1 MKKLM
6 KVAVFFAG
14 VVTISNYL
22 LKLVLK
28 DRQIRMIGGADG
40 PTAIYLTKE
49 DDEL

>member
-6 KVAVFFAG
+6 KVALFFAG
-14 VVTISNYL
+14 VLAFSNYL

-28 DRQIRMIGGADG
+28 DRKIRMIGGADG

>member
-6 KVAVFFAG
+6 KVVLFFAG
-14 VVTISNYL
+14 VVAFSNYL

-40 PTAIYLTKE
+40 PTAIYLEK